1 MNEKGER
8 EMLHDYTVT
17 YHLTEGQ
24 HERLKALTERFN
36 KVMGTE
42 NTPAMLLEG
51 MMTTG
56 ALRIIDGHMEDV
68 EDELFL
74 HEAHMGE
81 GNCRECTV

>member
-17 YHLTEGQ
+17 YFLTEGQ
-24 HERLKALTERFN
+24 HERLQALTERFN

-42 NTPAMLLEG
+42 RTPA
-51 MMTTG
+51 
-56 ALRIIDGHMEDV
+56 ALRIIDKHMEDV
-68 EDELFL
+68 EDALFI